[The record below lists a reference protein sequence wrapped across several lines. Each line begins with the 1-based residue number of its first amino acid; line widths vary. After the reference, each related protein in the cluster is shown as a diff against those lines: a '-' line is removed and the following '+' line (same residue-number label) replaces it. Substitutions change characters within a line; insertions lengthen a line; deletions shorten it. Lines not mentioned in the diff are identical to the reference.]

1 MELKKYIALY
11 VILFVCAVF
20 LIGNSADGNAKT
32 RSVLGLCVFWPV
44 TLAFYI
50 LKGLYHSVI
59 GAFEIF
65 TGKEKL
71 WKE

>member
-1 MELKKYIALY
+1 MELKQYIGLY
-11 VILFVCAVF
+11 VILAVCAVF

-32 RSVLGLCVFWPV
+32 RSVLGLCVFWPLTIV
-44 TLAFYI
+44 FFS
-50 LKGLYHSVI
+50 LKGLYHAAI
-59 GAFEIF
+59 GAFEVF